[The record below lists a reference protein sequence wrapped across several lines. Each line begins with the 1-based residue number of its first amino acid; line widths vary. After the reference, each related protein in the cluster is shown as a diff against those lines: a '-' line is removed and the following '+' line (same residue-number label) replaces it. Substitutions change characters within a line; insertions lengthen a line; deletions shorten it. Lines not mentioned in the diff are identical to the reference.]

1 MTPSDTDLAREL
13 RAIRPEI
20 DSGFAAELDAWAAE
34 GFPSAAEPAKR
45 GARTPRLAG
54 LRERFRSFSDRP
66 LLPTMTAAAVILL
79 ALVTAVGVSNMTPN
93 NGDGDSA
100 SSDDHLTPVEGQGVA
115 AESGNAGAINDRGI
129 ASRSAPDEPVA
140 PGTTLPPTPPST
152 EPIKPGQE
160 RIQEKTASMTLSA
173 DADEV
178 RDVADGVVDV
188 VDRYDGIV
196 VSSNVNV
203 SGDKGRASFD
213 LRIPSQNLQ
222 AALSD
227 LSDLAS
233 VQARNDGVLDI
244 TAPFISAQERFDDA
258 KAEVDG
264 LVAQL
269 ADAGSPEETAQI
281 REQLRTARS
290 ELATVRS
297 ELASLKQRAEFS
309 HVTVTVVGDGDAD
322 GWSIGD
328 AIDDAGSVLES
339 IGGALLVALAAIV
352 PLALILGLGWLA
364 LTRLRRRN
372 RERALDES

>member
-1 MTPSDTDLAREL
+1 MTLSDTDLAREL

-20 DSGFAAELDAWAAE
+20 ESGFAAELDAWVAE
-34 GFPSAAEPAKR
+34 GFPTAAKPGER
-45 GARTPRLAG
+45 SARTERAPRLAH
-54 LRERFRSFSDRP
+54 LRERFQAFRRRP
-66 LLPTMTAAAVILL
+66 LLPAMTVAAVVFLAFTIAVGIESTSRHNVEDLSATGSAGDAGVSSQEQALQDRAAARGTAERLL
-79 ALVTAVGVSNMTPN
+79 
-93 NGDGDSA
+93 
-100 SSDDHLTPVEGQGVA
+100 
-115 AESGNAGAINDRGI
+115 
-129 ASRSAPDEPVA
+129 
-140 PGTTLPPTPPST
+140 PPST

-160 RIQEKTASMTLSA
+160 RVQEKTASMTLSA

-178 RDVADGVVDV
+178 RDVADGVVEV

-203 SGDKGRASFD
+203 NGDKGRASFD

-244 TAPFISAQERFDDA
+244 TAPFVSAQERFDDS

-269 ADAGSPEETAQI
+269 AEAGSPDETAQI
-281 REQLRTARS
+281 RAQLRTARS

-309 HVTVTVVGDGDAD
+309 HVTVTVIGDGDAD

-352 PLALILGLGWLA
+352 PLGLLAGLGWFGLG
-364 LTRLRRRN
+364 RLRRRQ
-372 RERALDES
+372 RQRALDQS